1 MSGALWAVVG
11 AVAFIACGRAQAVPS
26 ASPAP
31 ASAVGGAA
39 ARYDMVFERTVDGNQ
54 DLYVS
59 PAGGG
64 AERRLTDDPATEGLP
79 RYTRDGKAI
88 LFGSDRGGQW
98 QLHEM
103 PASGGPARRLRTNA
117 AREWQLD
124 GSPDGRAVAFL
135 SNVEGPESLF
145 VMDRGGLARRLVRH
159 GRNSIL
165 GNPTWSPDGRLLVF
179 SSNWRL
185 GHHIYLVGADGS
197 GERRI
202 SPLSSGGCEPR
213 FSPDGTKVLH
223 VSRGH
228 LSEQSRLVERDL
240 AGGHE
245 RVLVAWPA
253 LNYNPVYSPDGS
265 EVAFTSNITGDW
277 AIYRQRLSDGQ
288 AWRVTYG
295 PGSARAPDFCPVRN

>member
-1 MSGALWAVVG
+1 MPGAFRMVVG
-11 AVAFIACGRAQAVPS
+11 AVLLIACGRAQAVPS
-26 ASPAP
+26 GSPAP
-31 ASAVGGAA
+31 VAGGSGAASAF
-39 ARYDMVFERTVDGNQ
+39 DMVFERTVDGNQ
-54 DLYVS
+54 DLYLI
-59 PAGGG
+59 PGGGG
-64 AERRLTDDPATEGLP
+64 AERRLTDDPGTDALP
-79 RYTRDGKAI
+79 RFTRDGKGI
-88 LFGSDRGGQW
+88 LFGSDRGGNW
-98 QLHEM
+98 QLYEM
-103 PASGGPARRLRTNA
+103 PAAGGAARRLRTNA

-135 SNVEGPESLF
+135 SNLEGPESLY
-145 VMDRGGLARRLVRH
+145 VMQRGGETRRVVQH

-197 GERRI
+197 GERRL

-213 FSPDGTKVLH
+213 FSRDGTKVLH

-240 AGGHE
+240 ASGQE
-245 RVLVAWPA
+245 RVLVSWPA
-253 LNYNPVYSPDGS
+253 LNYNPVYSPDGA
-265 EVAFTSNITGDW
+265 EVAFTSNITGEW
-277 AIYRQRLSDGQ
+277 VIYRQRLSDGQ

-295 PGSARAPDFCPVRN
+295 PGSARAPDFRSAGN